1 MISCM
6 KYLYLLFSLLLA
18 VAALGCGFSAEDSD
32 DSGSSLM
39 AFSGGSAAAP
49 TAARAEMAFAMSEE
63 AQADG
68 RRNGKAAIGSCSR
81 PCR

>member
-39 AFSGGSAAAP
+39 AFSGGSAAA
-49 TAARAEMAFAMSEE
+49 TY
-63 AQADG
+63 G
-68 RRNGKAAIGSCSR
+68 CSR
-81 PCR
+81 